1 MNKIMTTDKFI
12 PIYKYAK
19 ENNILIQNIYRQI
32 REGKIPSNNFR
43 KVIITRERIEIDP
56 NYKIIIR
63 KKTK

>member
-1 MNKIMTTDKFI
+1 MTTDKFI